1 MAAFYDPAVYTRE
14 ELEAE
19 LAHWKAQQK
28 NALAAHSS
36 DGLSVTRITPAE
48 ISDHLRAVTEALRKI
63 DPETYGAP
71 AKSTINLTF

>member
-28 NALAAHSS
+28 SALASHSS
-36 DGLSVTRITPAE
+36 DGMSVTRISPAE
-48 ISDHLRAVTEALRKI
+48 IADRLRAVTEALRKI
-63 DPETYGAP
+63 APDTYGP
-71 AKSTINLTF
+71 PKKSCINLTF